1 MKDAETKARR
11 KLAGAIQTKV
21 AGAGVVCLLRD
32 AEGRAHLIP
41 GHEAE
46 LVAVYSD
53 GVKSAWIREDLEAAE
68 IHK

>member
-1 MKDAETKARR
+1 MTDEAKALR
-11 KLAGAIQTKV
+11 KLASAIQTKV
-21 AGAGVVCLLRD
+21 AGTGVCCLLRD

-46 LVAVYSD
+46 LVAIYSD